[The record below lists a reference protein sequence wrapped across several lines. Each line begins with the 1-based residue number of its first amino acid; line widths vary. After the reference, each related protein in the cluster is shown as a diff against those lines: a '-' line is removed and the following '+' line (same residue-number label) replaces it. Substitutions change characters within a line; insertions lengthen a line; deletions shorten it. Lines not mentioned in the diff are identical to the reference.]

1 MGLKRVLIVIVA
13 SLGGVSFAA
22 MGQMPVAP
30 ASPVPSDGLVRVQS
44 GGFDE
49 FYVRPK
55 SDLASYRKVIIEPA
69 HVSMQRGWL
78 KSVNSTRDVTRWITS
93 MDMGRITDAA
103 TTSMSSA
110 VATAFRGRGYE
121 IVAAPGPGVLRL
133 SPIVPDLWVN
143 APDVQPADPARYASV
158 DAGDATLI
166 LEARDSVSGALLA
179 RVVDRNT
186 ARQTFHLNRT
196 TTTSNVFWFE
206 TMFGSWATRCAKEFE
221 AAQVMP

>member
-1 MGLKRVLIVIVA
+1 MIMGLKRVLIVIVA

-55 SDLASYRKVIIEPA
+55 SDLASYRKAIIEPA

-93 MDMGRITDAA
+93 MDMGRMTDAA

-110 VATAFRGRGYE
+110 VATAFRGRGYD
-121 IVAAPGPGVLRL
+121 IVAAPGPGVLRF
-133 SPIVPDLWVN
+133 SPIVPALWS
-143 APDVQPADPARYASV
+143 AHP
-158 DAGDATLI
+158 GDQSYYT
-166 LEARDSVSGALLA
+166 V
-179 RVVDRNT
+179 
-186 ARQTFHLNRT
+186 
-196 TTTSNVFWFE
+196 
-206 TMFGSWATRCAKEFE
+206 
-221 AAQVMP
+221 